1 MENSIYK
8 TKPSKRILSVLL
20 SIIIA
25 FGTFVTITFGNTRFQ
40 NWLGVR
46 SMLSAYAAEIVDTK
60 GAVAVDEKSML
71 ADNHIID
78 LENRDGSNTVYLF
91 SEPISFTD
99 ENGDLKTKD
108 ISVEKQKDSDLKS
121 DGYAYANG
129 QNDYRIN
136 FSEDKNKG
144 VRVNFDDCEYTI
156 IPQSTL
162 DAAGKKSE
170 SEYLNEKFEIFEYPS
185 IYGESTS
192 LKFYP
197 QLNGVKDE
205 IVLDKNIGQNAFS
218 FTLKTNNCT
227 AVLND
232 DGTVSLK
239 NKDGKSVQ
247 TFFAPFAYDSEYV
260 EGEKDEHYSDCKYTL
275 EKAGEN
281 TYKMTVCVD
290 KEWLGADTTKY
301 PIVIDPTTSNIS
313 NSADAGVYS
322 KKSSNNYGSEQT
334 CCFGRASQYG
344 YGRVYSKF
352 TMPSA
357 IKKGAI
363 INSAYQW
370 ERETTGR
377 TTSTKVTAY
386 LANSSWSES
395 GINWSNKP
403 GYNSSVASNTRT
415 ISSKST
421 DDSSNS
427 YWYKFNIKNLVQ
439 KWASGTANNGMVFL
453 SSEEK
458 DGAYNWRA
466 FTSRTYSSSAMR
478 PYTVI
483 NYTNDTTAPT
493 IKSVTGNATAWTNGN
508 VTLKINGAA
517 DNSGGAGL
525 HATPYSFSTTKG
537 RYSWQSSNTKAFS
550 SNCTVYV
557 YVRDAVGNIALVK
570 TETINKIDKTV
581 PTKPTVSKSTS
592 EWTNGTV
599 TVSANSSD
607 TQSGVKYYSFST
619 EKGVYAWQTASSK
632 AFSENTS
639 VYVYAKDAANN
650 ISQASDEVKIENI
663 DKTAPS
669 APQLSGEYDKWYSDS
684 VEITAESTDTQSG
697 IDSYS
702 FSESETDYKWQ
713 SDNKFNATGET
724 KLFVCAKDKAG
735 NISQPT
741 SVDLKNDKLSPT
753 GSISANVPTDWVTS
767 VEIKATATDELS
779 GLADEPYSFG
789 TEEGVYNW
797 QESDTY
803 TARQNGTYY
812 VYAKDNAGN
821 ITLLDKITLDKI
833 DSTAPTISN
842 ISSNIN
848 DFSGTLTVTA
858 ADEQSGIAGYSFDG
872 GKTWQT
878 SNVFDITN
886 YSENT
891 IVVKAKDLLGNTS
904 QKKYTIYTPQVFF
917 DENKAILYSTNHN
930 ADNNIFL
937 YDKISIPVSSYLYS
951 KPLMLSD
958 GQKYLNVAFKS
969 EKFPANYKR
978 IDVSE
983 HSKVDYNK
991 QFYYT
996 ETVSDYTTTFNT
1008 VNFSVSRQY
1017 RDGKWTFS
1025 TDNKITFENENII
1038 TAVMPD
1044 FNKLY
1049 FIKANRYQYVDKTTN
1064 SKITVVYDESD
1075 KKIVEYIVSYN
1086 NTNYHYNTNGVL
1098 TEIGSFAGD
1107 AFSLSYGDSEITVT
1121 DASGRKTVLSIV
1133 GGMVASICD
1142 AAGNKIK
1149 YDYDNSS
1156 NLVKVTDQAGVIL
1169 SEYKYDGSKLVKSN
1183 LNNISYDDL
1192 NRVEKIT
1199 ADNGYYTT
1207 YEYSQEDGSD
1217 FTVTVKSADGS
1228 SKQYSYDK
1236 RNMLSSS
1243 VNEYGDNTTYYY
1255 NSNQTLQSEYI
1266 SDTNKTTYQYKRGT
1280 VFPTNIND
1288 HTSSTS
1294 TSGQTYYYDD
1304 QNRLI
1309 TEDGDDGRF
1318 HYVYD
1323 DNNQVIIKAT
1333 VKDKYNYSKNEFDES
1348 DLSAYYLTKYEY
1360 DGNGLVTKVVDEA
1373 EKTATFYQYDEHGYA
1388 VCITTTST
1396 ENDSIQ
1402 SVVSYEYDITGN
1414 ILSTNN
1420 EDGKTEYVYDAAGR
1434 VLLSKTADGCQ
1445 RTVYDKYGRTV
1456 QTVTGDEYKPELD
1469 TLPGEYGD
1477 KNVGARSIYDDKG
1490 NLIKEINAD
1499 NLETDYTYSDVGV
1512 ISKKHFDI
1520 YDYYFNNQGK
1530 CDKIAVNGVVLVTC
1544 LYRQEFSDTKES
1556 FYNKITYANGYV
1568 ERQVTD
1574 KYGNVYRKINV
1585 NANSKWFYSLS
1596 ADKSNSKAQYLAEG
1610 ELNTRTHIT
1619 SSSSGYKYEKE
1630 DNQYGGKVFFS
1641 YAVKSQDGN
1650 QTVTE
1655 LHNGKNYTTTIADDS
1670 VSFESPASSFTCK
1683 TESADNSGKFV
1694 INNGEQDVLTADVSF
1709 NSDKS
1714 ILKKSYGIDGF
1725 DFTST
1730 FDESSGTIKNDESNA
1745 YTYDKLGQLVSTS
1758 GAVNSSY
1765 TYDKRG
1771 NMTSKTV
1778 DGTTVDFEYT
1788 NAKWQDQ
1795 LTAVGGKTLEYDANG
1810 NLQSYD
1816 GTVYTWAHNNRLGKI
1831 SRDDKNYYYYYDSS
1845 GIRAEKT
1852 VDGVT
1857 TSFDTMN
1864 GVVLS
1869 QSDGT
1874 DDIYFQYSNGV
1885 PVGFLLND
1893 VQYYYVTD
1901 LSGNVKGITDANGEL
1916 VASYEYDEWGKL
1928 LALTPA
1934 EDGNEEQIAVATKN
1948 PLRYRGYYYDNETGL
1963 YYLQSRYYSPD
1974 LCRFISPDDFEYINN
1989 SSVLYLNAY
1998 AYCYNNAVSLSD
2010 AEGTTPQLAMNV
2022 ADISAF
2028 VKHIGAKAKETAKE
2042 SLEKA
2047 KALLNKTVEKLKETW
2062 AKLEEK
2068 RSQAIKD
2075 IKYFIDNPD
2084 VVISQKLSKLLHKEV
2099 KVRFRLLEYIR
2110 ATLHKK
2116 RASKYYII
2124 GTIFGDEDCIPK
2136 KNKDN
2141 ESNSSSKA
2149 KAKAKSKND
2158 DSNNIVNAI
2167 LQGLIAAIEL
2177 DWINELLKSFGSSLD
2192 QLAKISFE
2200 ATKEVS
2206 LAVIAIMNTAYLYL
2220 KNSFS
2225 LEALSSIDGAIIKKG
2240 EKMAKKSGSNL
2251 IDAKGFGTG
2260 FGIFT
2265 SILAFIA
2272 GIDSAGSGKTFSKSE
2287 DIVMNA
2293 VNAAIGIA
2301 CLFIPEFI
2309 SPIVAFLIPIISN
2322 IGMDVAALRIKGLI
2336 FEI

>member
-1 MENSIYK
+1 MVLNNTEKSNK
-8 TKPSKRILSVLL
+8 TNTTGCKPWKKALSVLL

-60 GAVAVDEKSML
+60 DTVAVDEKSML

-78 LENRDGSNTVYLF
+78 LEKRDGSNTVYLF

-121 DGYAYANG
+121 DGYEYTNG

-170 SEYLNEKFEIFEYPS
+170 SEYLNEKFEVFEYPS

-205 IVLDKNIGQNAFS
+205 IVLDKNIGQNTFS

-275 EKAGEN
+275 EKADEN

-290 KEWLGADTTKY
+290 EEWLGASSTKY

-322 KKSSNNYGSEQT
+322 KHSSNNYGSEQT

-357 IKKGAI
+357 IKKGAV

-377 TTSTKVTAY
+377 TTSTKLTAY
-386 LANSSWSES
+386 LANSSWKES
-395 GINWSNKP
+395 GITWSNKP

-458 DGAYNWRA
+458 DGKYNWRA

-537 RYSWQSSNTKAFS
+537 SYSWQSANTKAFS
-550 SNCTVYV
+550 SNCTVYI

-570 TETINKIDKTV
+570 KETINKIDKTV
-581 PTKPTVSKSTS
+581 PTKPTASKSTS
-592 EWTNGTV
+592 EWTNGAV

-632 AFSENTS
+632 TFSENTS
-639 VYVYAKDAANN
+639 IYVYAKDAANN

-684 VEITAESTDTQSG
+684 VEIIAESTDTQSG

-702 FSESETDYKWQ
+702 FSESETEYKWQ

-741 SVDLKNDKLSPT
+741 SVDLKNDKLLPT

-797 QESDTY
+797 QKSDTY
-803 TARQNGTYY
+803 TACQNGTYY

-886 YSENT
+886 YGENT

-904 QKKYTIYTPQVFF
+904 QKTYKIYTPQVFF

-930 ADNNIFL
+930 ADNNIYL
-937 YDKISIPVSSYLYS
+937 YDKISFPVSSYLYS

-1133 GGMVASICD
+1133 DGMVASICD
-1142 AAGNKIK
+1142 TAGNKIQ

-1207 YEYSQEDGSD
+1207 YEYSQEDGFD

-1243 VNEYGDNTTYYY
+1243 VNEYGDKTTYYY
-1255 NSNQTLQSEYI
+1255 NSDQTLRLEYI

-1288 HTSSTS
+1288 HTSSIS

-1318 HYVYD
+1318 HYVYN

-1445 RTVYDKYGRTV
+1445 RTVYDEYGRTV

-1469 TLPGEYGD
+1469 NLPGEYGD
-1477 KNVGARSIYDDKG
+1477 KNVGACSIYDDKG

-1512 ISKKHFDI
+1512 VSRKHFDI

-1530 CDKIAVNGVVLVTC
+1530 CDKIAVN
-1544 LYRQEFSDTKES
+1544 
-1556 FYNKITYANGYV
+1556 NKIIVSYYYNVSDSVIKVEKNQYINRVIYANGYIEEQKV
-1568 ERQVTD
+1568 D
-1574 KYGNVYRKINV
+1574 KYDNIISKYANGKEYYSVY
-1585 NANSKWFYSLS
+1585 
-1596 ADKSNSKAQYLAEG
+1596 
-1610 ELNTRTHIT
+1610 
-1619 SSSSGYKYEKE
+1619 SSGKEKTISYDNDCINTVTINKSRYTLKQQTAKFEEIFSYNEHNENNILTIDENHFSKSYKTVSQNNVTTYYAPDYTFELINNSNAENTTTDISLNNHSVISNIQSYDDSNNIYKKEYSNLKLSYEKI
-1630 DNQYGGKVFFS
+1630 Y
-1641 YAVKSQDGN
+1641 
-1650 QTVTE
+1650 
-1655 LHNGKNYTTTIADDS
+1655 I
-1670 VSFESPASSFTCK
+1670 
-1683 TESADNSGKFV
+1683 
-1694 INNGEQDVLTADVSF
+1694 GENICQ
-1709 NSDKS
+1709 
-1714 ILKKSYGIDGF
+1714 
-1725 DFTST
+1725 
-1730 FDESSGTIKNDESNA
+1730 DESNH
-1745 YTYDKLGQLVSTS
+1745 YTYNSKNQIVLTS
-1758 GAVNSSY
+1758 GLINSSY
-1765 TYDKRG
+1765 SYDERG
-1771 NMTSKTV
+1771 NMLSKSTCNKS
-1778 DGTTVDFEYT
+1778 TIFEYS
-1788 NAKWQDQ
+1788 NKDWPDQ
-1795 LTAVGGKTLEYDANG
+1795 LTNVDNVPLKYDANG
-1810 NLQSYD
+1810 NLISYADTDYSWDQANRLNKIKRNENTYTYTYNSDGIRTSKTINGEKTSYD
-1816 GTVYTWAHNNRLGKI
+1816 IVNGIVRAQ
-1831 SRDDKNYYYYYDSS
+1831 YDN
-1845 GIRAEKT
+1845 ENK
-1852 VDGVT
+1852 
-1857 TSFDTMN
+1857 
-1864 GVVLS
+1864 L
-1869 QSDGT
+1869 
-1874 DDIYFQYSNGV
+1874 YFQYNNGTPIGFV
-1885 PVGFLLND
+1885 LNNTQYFYITNLYDDIVGIVD
-1893 VQYYYVTD
+1893 V
-1901 LSGNVKGITDANGEL
+1901 SGNLIAK
-1916 VASYEYDEWGKL
+1916 YFYDEWGKL
-1928 LALTPA
+1928 LDIQT
-1934 EDGNEEQIAVATKN
+1934 GNEDNIEQLSIAKIN
-1948 PLRYRGYYYDNETGL
+1948 PLRYRGYYYDNESGM
-1963 YYLQSRYYSPD
+1963 YYLQHRYYNPD
-1974 LCRFISPDDFEYINN
+1974 LCRFISADSFDYIDNIRT
-1989 SSVLYLNAY
+1989 NAY
-1998 AYCYNNAVSLSD
+1998 AYCSNDPINCIDFSGNYNY
-2010 AEGTTPQLAMNV
+2010 G
-2022 ADISAF
+2022 
-2028 VKHIGAKAKETAKE
+2028 KEY
-2042 SLEKA
+2042 
-2047 KALLNKTVEKLKETW
+2047 
-2062 AKLEEK
+2062 
-2068 RSQAIKD
+2068 D
-2075 IKYFIDNPD
+2075 
-2084 VVISQKLSKLLHKEV
+2084 LSKGWKGKILKPSN
-2099 KVRFRLLEYIR
+2099 
-2110 ATLHKK
+2110 AKK
-2116 RASKYYII
+2116 AHAKIYKKDKMYSQ
-2124 GTIFGDEDCIPK
+2124 DEDGKPTDNSKGSPPGYAKKKFKDKTGWDWDAKSQSYDEKQKKGK
-2136 KNKDN
+2136 KNDIGLDFGN
-2141 ESNSSSKA
+2141 VG
-2149 KAKAKSKND
+2149 D
-2158 DSNNIVNAI
+2158 VIVFTI
-2167 LQGLIAAIEL
+2167 LLIVCI
-2177 DWINELLKSFGSSLD
+2177 GS
-2192 QLAKISFE
+2192 
-2200 ATKEVS
+2200 V
-2206 LAVIAIMNTAYLYL
+2206 V
-2220 KNSFS
+2220 
-2225 LEALSSIDGAIIKKG
+2225 
-2240 EKMAKKSGSNL
+2240 
-2251 IDAKGFGTG
+2251 
-2260 FGIFT
+2260 GIF
-2265 SILAFIA
+2265 ILFM
-2272 GIDSAGSGKTFSKSE
+2272 FF
-2287 DIVMNA
+2287 DI
-2293 VNAAIGIA
+2293 
-2301 CLFIPEFI
+2301 IPPTGL
-2309 SPIVAFLIPIISN
+2309 PI
-2322 IGMDVAALRIKGLI
+2322 
-2336 FEI
+2336 